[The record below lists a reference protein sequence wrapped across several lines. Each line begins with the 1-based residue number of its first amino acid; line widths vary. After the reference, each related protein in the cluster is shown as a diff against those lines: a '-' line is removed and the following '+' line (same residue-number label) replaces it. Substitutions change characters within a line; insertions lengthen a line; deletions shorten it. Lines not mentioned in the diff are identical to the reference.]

1 MDNKDENETRAGE
14 KESVLSWGRG
24 PLGEGGT
31 LHPNIYN
38 VLFI

>member
-1 MDNKDENETRAGE
+1 MDNKDENAMRGGE

>member
-1 MDNKDENETRAGE
+1 MEEKGE
-14 KESVLSWGRG
+14 APCLDWTFPREE
-24 PLGEGGT
+24 GEGGEGAT